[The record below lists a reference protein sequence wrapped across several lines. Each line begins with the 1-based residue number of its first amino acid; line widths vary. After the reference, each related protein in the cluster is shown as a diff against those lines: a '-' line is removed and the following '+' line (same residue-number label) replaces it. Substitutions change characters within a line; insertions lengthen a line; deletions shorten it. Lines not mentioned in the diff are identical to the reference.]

1 MKKRPGNLAPTFGRR
16 EKKLFLTLASDSAD
30 VAARLPAYPAQITK
44 CLRVARSSG
53 CPHPAARASRAS
65 SIGAGFVRERA
76 SEREEV
82 SRGERDGERT
92 SRERGRAEAEKK
104 LPSPPKELSP
114 GSSAQLLWHAAA
126 CSLTRAAFLAAALGR
141 GETGRG
147 GQGGEQVPLPRRAAP
162 PSGLAAAA
170 AEAEAAAAAAA
181 NADVSSLSSACLT
194 ELKRPLVLKDAGA
207 RLDIL
212 FFVFET

>member
-1 MKKRPGNLAPTFGRR
+1 MPQSGAEL
-16 EKKLFLTLASDSAD
+16 
-30 VAARLPAYPAQITK
+30 RLPAS
-44 CLRVARSSG
+44 RGESVAGEFYWGRI
-53 CPHPAARASRAS
+53 CQ
-65 SIGAGFVRERA
+65 RA
-76 SEREEV
+76 SEREEF
-82 SRGERDGERT
+82 SRGERDGERR

-104 LPSPPKELSP
+104 PPSPPKELSP

-181 NADVSSLSSACLT
+181 NADVSSLSSACLK

-212 FFVFET
+212 FFEKLERNWHGEKKERV